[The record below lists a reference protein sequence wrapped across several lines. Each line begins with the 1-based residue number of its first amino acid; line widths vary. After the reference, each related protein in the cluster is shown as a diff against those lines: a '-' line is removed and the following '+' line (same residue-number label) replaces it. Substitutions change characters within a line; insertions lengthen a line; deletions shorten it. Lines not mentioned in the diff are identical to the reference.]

1 MKGSFYKIP
10 PTLLIFSIFLFG
22 CVSKKK
28 HLAAIQTMKTTNEG
42 IVDDWQKRYNEKQE
56 ELNASE
62 EKGRQLELNLA
73 ERKGENNILVGLRNE
88 LQLQIETMESQM
100 TSLGSSSQTAENN
113 FRNDIKTKKNKIDAL
128 QKKLEDVDGVFE
140 KNKKMLE
147 QISGNLAF
155 EFQSMNLNSVEV
167 TTRMDKVVLI
177 IPTDLLFRKK
187 STTRIISSGNALL
200 EKASNILNRHPQVV
214 IQVVG
219 HTDNSSPSSK
229 KFLDNWNYSS
239 LQAATL
245 ARSLVSDYDM
255 NASQLSAIGKGE
267 FEPRTSNSTQEGKS
281 MNRRI
286 EFVIF
291 QPTEDLAKEIRRII
305 GESKS

>member
-1 MKGSFYKIP
+1 MKHPFFKIT
-10 PTLLIFSIFLFG
+10 PTLLVFSIFIFG

-28 HLAAIQTMKTTNEG
+28 HLAAIQTLKSTNEG
-42 IVDDWQKRYNEKQE
+42 IVDDWQKRYNEKRS
-56 ELNASE
+56 ELNTSE

-100 TSLGSSSQTAENN
+100 TNLGSSSQTAESNL
-113 FRNDIKTKKNKIDAL
+113 RKDIKTKESEIAAL
-128 QKKLEDVDGVFE
+128 QKKLNEVDGVLE
-140 KNKKMLE
+140 GNKKMLQ
-147 QISGNLAF
+147 QISSDLAF

-167 TTRMDKVVLI
+167 TTRLDKVVLI
-177 IPTDLLFRKK
+177 IPSDLLFRKR
-187 STTRIISSGNALL
+187 STSRVITSGNTLL
-200 EKASNILNRHPQVV
+200 EKVSNILNRHPQAI

-219 HTDNSSPSSK
+219 HTDNSSPGSK

-239 LQAATL
+239 LQSATVV
-245 ARSLVSDYDM
+245 RSLVGDYDM
-255 NASQLSAIGKGE
+255 NASQLSTVGKGE
-267 FEPRTSNSTQEGKS
+267 YEPRASNSTQDGKT

-291 QPTEDLAKEIRRII
+291 QPTEDLAKEIKRII
-305 GESKS
+305 GES

>member
-1 MKGSFYKIP
+1 MKHPYLNIA
-10 PTLLIFSIFLFG
+10 PTLLVFSILFFG

-28 HLAAIQTMKTTNEG
+28 HLAAIQSLKTTNDG
-42 IVDDWQKRYNEKQE
+42 IVDDWQMRYNEKRS

-100 TSLGSSSQTAENN
+100 NNLGSSSQTAENN
-113 FRNDIKTKKNKIDAL
+113 LRKNIQSKENEIAML
-128 QKKLEDVDGVFE
+128 QQKLKDVDGVFE
-140 KNKKMLE
+140 RNKKMLE
-147 QISGNLAF
+147 KISNDLTF
-155 EFQSMNLNSVEV
+155 EFQSMNLNSAEV
-167 TTRMDKVVLI
+167 TTRLDKVVLI
-177 IPTDLLFRKK
+177 MPSDLLFRKK
-187 STTRIISSGNALL
+187 RTSRLIDSGNILL
-200 EKASNILNRHPQVV
+200 EKVSNILTRHPQV
-214 IQVVG
+214 IINVVG
-219 HTDNSSPSSK
+219 HTDNSSPDFK
-229 KFLDNWNYSS
+229 KFKDNWNYSS
-239 LQAATL
+239 LQAATIV
-245 ARSLVSDYDM
+245 RSMVSDYDM

-267 FEPRTSNSTQEGKS
+267 FEPRTSNSTRDGKS

-305 GESKS
+305 GES